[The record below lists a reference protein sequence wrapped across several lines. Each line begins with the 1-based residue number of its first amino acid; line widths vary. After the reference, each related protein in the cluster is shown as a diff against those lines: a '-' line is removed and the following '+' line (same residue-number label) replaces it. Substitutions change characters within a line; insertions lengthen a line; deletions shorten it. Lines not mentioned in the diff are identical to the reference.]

1 MASASTLTPP
11 APWTRR
17 VWPANGARQTW
28 LPVWSKPAAL
38 RALRAAVI
46 VPALFALCSQVI
58 GNLQMATFAAFG
70 GFATLVLANF
80 AGTRRH
86 KAVAHLGL
94 AVVGSVLLVIGTAV
108 NGSTALAAVVTVL
121 VTLPVLFGGVLGP
134 NAALGGN
141 AALLAYVLP
150 AASAGT
156 VEMIPSR
163 LAGWWMASAAGTL
176 AVLLISPKQPGDQ
189 LRTAAADT
197 AEALAAALDEALG
210 GSSDPAALDR
220 AWEAKL
226 RLMGTFTAT
235 PYRPTGLATRDQA
248 LANVVEMLEWSTILT
263 KDALGE
269 AADLSEASRHDLEL
283 LHAAAAVLKDVGR
296 LLRGQP
302 ADPDLEDLERLRAA
316 SAAALRSR
324 PTDLQAA
331 HVAFHARTI
340 AVAARTAAA
349 DALIAT
355 GMATPE
361 TIAALRLKWVGQV
374 KVAEG
379 GSASL
384 AGRTGRLGG
393 LGVAST
399 VASRHASLR
408 SVWFINSVRGAVALA
423 AAVAV
428 ADLTSVQ
435 HGFWVVLGT
444 LSVLRSNASTTG
456 ATALRAL
463 GGTVAGF
470 AIGALLI
477 DAIGTNDTVLWI
489 VLPLAVL
496 VAAYTP
502 GTAPFAVGQAA
513 FTVVVAV
520 LYNLL
525 VPVGWK
531 VGVVRIEDVA
541 LGCAVSVAVGVL
553 LWPRG
558 ASAVVGND
566 LADAFRQG
574 ARYLRESVTW
584 SLGGSHQ
591 RPEAGPAAVRAATR
605 LDDALRGFLAEQ
617 GAKRVPKEDLWRL
630 VGGAMRLRLTAS
642 SLEGMDPPD
651 AATGG
656 TATGGAAALLDR
668 QAGDLA
674 SWYQLLAG
682 HVARAQPPVLGPLD
696 AADATPLPIPPNQ
709 ERVCTFWIEEHLRH
723 LRSHHADL
731 LPPADKVA
739 AVRQRPW
746 WR

>member
-1 MASASTLTPP
+1 
-11 APWTRR
+11 
-17 VWPANGARQTW
+17 
-28 LPVWSKPAAL
+28 
-38 RALRAAVI
+38 
-46 VPALFALCSQVI
+46 VI

-80 AGTRRH
+80 AGTRRD

-156 VEMIPSR
+156 VSMIPSR

-176 AVLLISPKQPGDQ
+176 AVLLISPRPPGDQ
-189 LRTAAADT
+189 LRAAAADT
-197 AEALAAALDEALG
+197 AEALAVGLEEALAG
-210 GSSDPAALDR
+210 NSDAAALDR
-220 AWEAKL
+220 AREAKL
-226 RLMGTFTAT
+226 RLLAAFTST
-235 PYRPTGLATRDQA
+235 PYRPTGLATPDQA
-248 LANVVEMLEWSTILT
+248 LANVVEMLEWCTALVT
-263 KDALGE
+263 DALSE
-269 AADLSEASRHDLEL
+269 NADLSEAFPDDRDLL
-283 LHAAAAVLKDVGR
+283 SAAAAVLTDVGR

-302 ADPDLEDLERLRAA
+302 ADPDLDRLERLRAA
-316 SAAALRSR
+316 SAANIRSR
-324 PTDLQAA
+324 PTDLAAA
-331 HVAFHARTI
+331 HLAFHARTV
-340 AVAARTAAA
+340 AVAARTAVT
-349 DALIAT
+349 DALIA
-355 GMATPE
+355 ARRASPE
-361 TIAALRLKWVGQV
+361 TIAALRLRWVGRPE
-374 KVAEG
+374 ASG
-379 GSASL
+379 AGAASL
-384 AGRTGRLGG
+384 SSRTGRLGG
-393 LGVAST
+393 IGVAGT

-444 LSVLRSNASTTG
+444 LSVLRSNATTTG

-463 GGTVAGF
+463 AGTVAGF
-470 AIGALLI
+470 AIGGLLI
-477 DAIGTNDTVLWI
+477 DAIGTDDAVLWI
-489 VLPLAVL
+489 VLPLAIL
-496 VAAYTP
+496 VASYAP
-502 GTAPFAVGQAA
+502 GTAPFAAGQAA

-541 LGCAVSVAVGVL
+541 LGCAVSIAVGVL

-558 ASAVVGND
+558 AAAVVADD

-574 ARYLRESVTW
+574 ARYLREAVTW
-584 SLGGSHQ
+584 SLGWGDL
-591 RPEAGPAAVRAATR
+591 RPTAGPAAVRAATR

-630 VGGAMRLRLTAS
+630 VGGATRLRLTANS
-642 SLEGMDPPD
+642 IEGMVPAD
-651 AATGG
+651 AA
-656 TATGGAAALLDR
+656 AGGAAARLDR
-668 QAGDLA
+668 QAEDLS

-682 HVARAQPPVLGPLD
+682 HVARAEPPVIGPLE
-696 AADATPLPIPPNQ
+696 AADDTPIPIGPKHN
-709 ERVCTFWIEEHLRH
+709 EVCTLWIDEHLAH
-723 LRSHHADL
+723 LRRNHVDL
-731 LPPADKVA
+731 IPPADKIA
-739 AVRQRPW
+739 AARQRPW